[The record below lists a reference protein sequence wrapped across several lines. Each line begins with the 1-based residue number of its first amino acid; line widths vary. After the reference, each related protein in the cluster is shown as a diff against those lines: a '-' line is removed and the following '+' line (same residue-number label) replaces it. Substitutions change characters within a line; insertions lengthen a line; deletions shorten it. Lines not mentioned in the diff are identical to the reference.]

1 MKYSIFKVVA
11 VKTKYEDLH
20 FSWHLE
26 FFCSKVRVGF
36 GANFTTLNTKVTFPF
51 MFSEFLLEKV

>member
-26 FFCSKVRVGF
+26 FFVLK
-36 GANFTTLNTKVTFPF
+36 
-51 MFSEFLLEKV
+51 LEWDLEQILQL